1 MKILKVL
8 IILGCIGLSACTHLT
23 AAERHQIRDLEAKG
37 ISVDHPQSNW
47 DKPANPGVAGAL
59 NLLPGFGNFY
69 LASGNGADST
79 QWLYGVLNLLT
90 WPLSIL
96 WGVPEAAVDATVINE
111 RELIYHYTYEK
122 KSSVFNQY
130 YNYHQ

>member
-1 MKILKVL
+1 MCLTDVSQ
-8 IILGCIGLSACTHLT
+8 ILGCIGLSACTHLT

-79 QWLYGVLNLLT
+79 QWLLLDHGT
-90 WPLSIL
+90 KDSGLSFLHTTTNTIVHL
-96 WGVPEAAVDATVINE
+96 
-111 RELIYHYTYEK
+111 L
-122 KSSVFNQY
+122 
-130 YNYHQ
+130 